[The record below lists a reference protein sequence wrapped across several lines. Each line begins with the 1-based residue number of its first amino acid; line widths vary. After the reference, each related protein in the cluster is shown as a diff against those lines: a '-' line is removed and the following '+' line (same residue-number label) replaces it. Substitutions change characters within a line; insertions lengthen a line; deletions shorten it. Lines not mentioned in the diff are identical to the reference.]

1 MAEASACWTSYDN
14 RVGDLSGPVPDA
26 NLAPALSASQRA
38 RLSDCLLLRSGVG
51 AASEDDHG

>member
-1 MAEASACWTSYDN
+1 MAGVSACWTSYDN

-26 NLAPALSASQRA
+26 NLTPALSASQRA

-51 AASEDDHG
+51 